1 MLSLVDFKSMD
12 TVLLKKLCKMAGIK
26 KYSRLKKRELFDQY
40 NTFLAT
46 KIIARSF
53 RNYFYRDATDHITL
67 EPVSFPCFVYKT
79 KSGKR
84 YFYNYESI
92 IKYIMKT
99 GNTRDP
105 MTREEYSDND
115 LKRLDAQ
122 ARFYFPEIKYRSTYK
137 IKTSL
142 VYAQRIRNRENEI
155 LSFEM
160 RITELKELIV
170 YIINVDMLNWNIG
183 TEPLLIENVE
193 YQSIDSFINSVIH
206 ELKLVIANLRAYD
219 SHLAELCK
227 RDLLTDINGNAR
239 FLEFVGNI

>member
-1 MLSLVDFKSMD
+1 
-12 TVLLKKLCKMAGIK
+12 
-26 KYSRLKKRELFDQY
+26 
-40 NTFLAT
+40 
-46 KIIARSF
+46 
-53 RNYFYRDATDHITL
+53 
-67 EPVSFPCFVYKT
+67 
-79 KSGKR
+79 
-84 YFYNYESI
+84 
-92 IKYIMKT
+92 MKT

-193 YQSIDSFINSVIH
+193 YQSIDSFINSIVH
-206 ELKLVIANLRAYD
+206 ELKLVIANLRGYD

-239 FLEFVGNI
+239 FLELVNEI

>member
-1 MLSLVDFKSMD
+1 
-12 TVLLKKLCKMAGIK
+12 
-26 KYSRLKKRELFDQY
+26 
-40 NTFLAT
+40 
-46 KIIARSF
+46 
-53 RNYFYRDATDHITL
+53 
-67 EPVSFPCFVYKT
+67 
-79 KSGKR
+79 
-84 YFYNYESI
+84 
-92 IKYIMKT
+92 MKT

-122 ARFYFPEIKYRSTYK
+122 AKMYFPETKYRSTYK

-206 ELKLVIANLRAYD
+206 ELKLVVANLRAYD